1 MPKKLYR
8 DLGFNDEG
16 TTPTAVSIE
25 QAFRRLANEYHPDK
39 HPLENKE
46 QMMVKHDAIVHAFSI
61 LSSEKLREKYDSGL
75 IDDKGDPV
83 TDHHG
88 VLPTVTNHSR
98 RNYFFN
104 SIDVK
109 EQSRDCYVFE
119 DRQSAVDFL
128 LTHQQP
134 TKFAVYVTTS
144 TLKGLLEE
152 LTGLIRNRL
161 FEGAHLNTST
171 DGKPLFVLNASDSE
185 QGQHVFVSSSMR
197 HFDKMVD
204 KLLQRGH
211 FFEELDEKTSH
222 ASSQMR

>member
-8 DLGFNDEG
+8 DLGFNTEG
-16 TTPTAVSIE
+16 ITPTPVSIE
-25 QAFRRLANEYHPDK
+25 QAFRRLANEYHPDN
-39 HPLENKE
+39 HPSTNKE
-46 QMMVKHDAIVHAFSI
+46 KMKAMHDDVVHAFYI
-61 LSSEKLREKYDSGL
+61 LSDEKLRDKYDSGL
-75 IDDKGDPV
+75 IDDQGDPV

-88 VLPTVTNHSR
+88 VPPTLPSGSR

-104 SIDVK
+104 SIEVR

-119 DRQSAVDFL
+119 DRQLAVDFL
-128 LTHQQP
+128 STHHQP

-144 TLKGLLEE
+144 TLKGLMEE
-152 LTGLIRNRL
+152 LTSLIRNRL

-171 DGKPLFVLNASDSE
+171 DGKPLFVLNSSNSE
-185 QGQHVFVSSSMR
+185 LGQHVFVSSSLR

-211 FFEELDEKTSH
+211 CFEELDEKTSLT
-222 ASSQMR
+222 SSQMR